1 MKYIPLKQVVSL
13 FLDEAGKS
21 NREFDRC
28 WLLGMRALIDLNFD
42 ISAEPK
48 SVRIPV
54 NGNKTVTLP
63 ADYISWTKI
72 GVMNS
77 NGELASIKTNNALSI
92 FRDNNPN
99 RIAALA
105 PDVNSGFNQ
114 LVTAPVFIN
123 FYNNGM
129 YESLWGIGGGLIQF
143 GECRVDERNNVIVLD
158 PHYPYPDVLL
168 EYISNP
174 QMDDDYQI
182 ELALQEAVIAF
193 IGWKMKLWPEQ
204 RYYGEVIKARR
215 RLPGKKVTL
224 QTINQILREGQ
235 GFYVRS

>member
-1 MKYIPLKQVVSL
+1 MKYVPLKTIVSY
-13 FLDEAGKS
+13 FLDENDKS
-21 NREFDRC
+21 VGDFDKC
-28 WLLGMRALIDLNFD
+28 WLLGFRGLIDIGLDVSF
-42 ISAEPK
+42 EPK
-48 SVRIPV
+48 SVRIPK
-54 NGNKTVTLP
+54 NGNQTVTLP
-63 ADYISWTKI
+63 SDYISWTKI

-99 RIAALA
+99 RLQDIF
-105 PDVNSGFNQ
+105 PDVNSGFAQ
-114 LVTAPVFIN
+114 LPGSPIFLN
-123 FYNNGM
+123 FYNNGF

-143 GECRVDERNNVIVLD
+143 GECRVDEKNNVIVLD
-158 PHYPYPDVLL
+158 PHYKYPDVLL

-174 QMDDDYQI
+174 EQDEDYKV
-182 ELALQEAVIAF
+182 ELALQEAIIAF

-224 QTINQILREGQ
+224 QTVNQVLREAQ

>member
-1 MKYIPLKQVVSL
+1 MKYVSL
-13 FLDEAGKS
+13 MSVCAMFLDETKMSQA
-21 NREFDRC
+21 ELDRA
-28 WLLGMRALIDLNFD
+28 WIMGFRALTDLNFD

-63 ADYISWTKI
+63 SDYISWTKI

-77 NGELASIKTNNALSI
+77 NGELSALKINNALSI

-99 RIAALA
+99 RIQDIF
-105 PDVNSGFNQ
+105 PDVNSGFAE
-114 LVTAPVFIN
+114 LPGAPVFLN
-123 FYNNGM
+123 FYNNGF
-129 YESLWGIGGGLIQF
+129 YESLWGVGGGMIDF
-143 GECRVDERNNVIVLD
+143 GECRVDERNNVIVLG
-158 PHYPYPDVLL
+158 PHYKHPDVLL

-174 QMDDDYQI
+174 QMDSDYQI

-193 IGWKMKLWPEQ
+193 IGWKMNMWPDT

-215 RLPGKKVTL
+215 RLPGKKVTA
-224 QTINQILREGQ
+224 QEINQYLRQGQ
-235 GFYVRS
+235 GFYLRS